1 MIKNPPR
8 AENYFD
14 FLLATGLLCK
24 YLYFI
29 NRFPEGDEEASG
41 ARNILYLSPL
51 PIHSVLY
58 L

>member
-14 FLLATGLLCK
+14 FLLATGLLSK

-29 NRFPEGDEEASG
+29 NRYTEGYEEASG
-41 ARNILYLSPL
+41 ACNRIR
-51 PIHSVLY
+51 
-58 L
+58 